1 MRFSSVIAIF
11 AVVATASARQID
23 VLVGNNGSLTFVP
36 SSVTAAV
43 GDVMAFTL

>member
-1 MRFSSVIAIF
+1 MRFSPVF
-11 AVVATASARQID
+11 ALLVSAAAASARQID